1 MDGLMHTRTVA
12 PFATLSLADSTTTP
26 IPSSP
31 GTALG
36 EDESN
41 PGYTPI
47 SEKISAGFIG
57 RSLRAIRTVP
67 AGRRSATAT
76 SAVSTIT
83 PAAGF
88 SRLGCLNTTFMTG
101 RDESMTCFGLVS
113 RSRWRIDR
121 TRSIYDHTH
130 DHHATIPAP
139 SLIFQCLI
147 N

>member
-1 MDGLMHTRTVA
+1 VDGLMHTRTVA
-12 PFATLSLADSTTTP
+12 PVATLSLADSTTTP

-67 AGRRSATAT
+67 AGRRSAKST

-113 RSRWRIDR
+113 RSIGRVQF
-121 TRSIYDHTH
+121 TTTHMTTMPRSPL
-130 DHHATIPAP
+130 HH
-139 SLIFQCLI
+139 
-147 N
+147 